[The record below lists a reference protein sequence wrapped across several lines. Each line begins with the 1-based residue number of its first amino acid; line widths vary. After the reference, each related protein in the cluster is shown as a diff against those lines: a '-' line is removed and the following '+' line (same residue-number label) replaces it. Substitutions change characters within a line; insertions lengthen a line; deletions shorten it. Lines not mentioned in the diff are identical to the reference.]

1 MLNNFANHQSQ
12 SLVDI
17 GSIKKEGVLGN
28 HMERARQSEPP
39 GRQLPQSGR
48 PLRSGTIVL
57 TDNICRAPHTLPDRS
72 NTVGSRT
79 APRPTPIPIP
89 RTIVRYGS
97 WPPSRTVG
105 TFGSVSTSPGV
116 KKVKYAT
123 ARMTAMTNIVSTNLI
138 IPPLAFCSVSVMPST
153 TWIRRRSS
161 PAGHTSRLPRG
172 DPCSRSKVF
181 HRNSRSAL
189 YFFLQ
194 KEH

>member
-1 MLNNFANHQSQ
+1 ML
-12 SLVDI
+12 
-17 GSIKKEGVLGN
+17 
-28 HMERARQSEPP
+28 
-39 GRQLPQSGR
+39 
-48 PLRSGTIVL
+48 
-57 TDNICRAPHTLPDRS
+57 S
-72 NTVGSRT
+72 NTVGPRT
-79 APRPTPIPIP
+79 APSPTPIPIP

-189 YFFLQ
+189 YFYLQ
-194 KEH
+194 KEHRRGKTQRICFKHEWRSVVSWLRHCHRQRSGRSPRQSIVRWP